1 MAGEAVLIAGN
12 AAIVQSLESSE
23 LDSTRMSLKVILQ
36 YFNDINETV
45 SLAIAP
51 SKSIS
56 EDQYEDKYADIKILF
71 GSWIECGE
79 EDVQIEELYRSRLY
93 PSHFPEE

>member
-1 MAGEAVLIAGN
+1 MTDEAVLIAGN
-12 AAIVQSLESSE
+12 AAIVQSLESSA
-23 LDSTRMSLKVILQ
+23 LNISSMSLEEFLQ
-36 YFNDINETV
+36 CFNDINETV

-56 EDQYEDKYADIKILF
+56 EDQYADIKLLF
-71 GSWIECGE
+71 GYWIECGE
-79 EDVQIEELYRSRLY
+79 EDIQIEELYRSRLY